1 MMHFLGHVALVA
13 WGVDGRDLEVSDTEN
28 TLVKNKQASRLEGIV
43 DISEDSDAIFDVLDH
58 VNHHERVEGL
68 IEHVQPLRAGVYD
81 QRPAFES
88 SHFAVPTAA
97 TGNCREAP
105 RPI

>member
-1 MMHFLGHVALVA
+1 MMHSLGHVASMA

-88 SHFAVPTAA
+88 SHFAVPINA
-97 TGNCREAP
+97 CLHRVHV
-105 RPI
+105 